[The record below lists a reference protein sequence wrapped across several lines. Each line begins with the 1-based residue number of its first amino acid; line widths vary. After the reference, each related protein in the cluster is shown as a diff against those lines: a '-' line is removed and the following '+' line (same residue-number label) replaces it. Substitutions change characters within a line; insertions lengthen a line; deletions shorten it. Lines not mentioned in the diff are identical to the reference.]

1 MPRDASA
8 ARAAPGAARPVVLVR
23 AAAGPN
29 PRGKKM
35 KKMKSKKV
43 NKKRQEFIEQD
54 GEKDQLA
61 AAMREAAYRASR
73 RSVDEDDAPAA
84 AAASAG
90 DSFEAK
96 LAAVR
101 EQGKEVR
108 EARSAAAAP
117 TMMDEIIAGGR
128 GGRKVAASIYDAK
141 PASSGITLGEVGGKT
156 DEDAGL
162 NALIRVGS
170 GILALGLLLVFIPS
184 DLTATAPI
192 APRQELTPEV
202 LEQVRNQ
209 AATYE
214 RALADAGDD
223 VAALKGAAESYVVLE
238 DYQAAAPLLQ
248 RLLDLE
254 PSVENVGNLADV
266 WAAAGK
272 PFKAAEAYKT
282 AIEAEWSG
290 TTSKPSAL
298 LKGFVDALDRDG
310 RHGLALSYVESF
322 AEKGFADDVDA
333 KLLTARVYSGW
344 KGHGKEAERAYQ
356 EAVDAA
362 PEDFRGYLAK
372 GVFFR
377 EIGKPAEAE
386 NLFRSAKS
394 LAPREMADVVAAVIA
409 QSKAQN

>member
-1 MPRDASA
+1 
-8 ARAAPGAARPVVLVR
+8 
-23 AAAGPN
+23 
-29 PRGKKM
+29 M

>member
-1 MPRDASA
+1 
-8 ARAAPGAARPVVLVR
+8 
-23 AAAGPN
+23 
-29 PRGKKM
+29 M

-73 RSVDEDDAPAA
+73 RSVDEDDNAPAA
-84 AAASAG
+84 AASAAG

-141 PASSGITLGEVGGKT
+141 PTTAPSGITLGEVGGKT

-310 RHGLALSYVESF
+310 RYGLALSYVESF